1 MIAADKT
8 QCCGCSACESICSQK
23 CISMV
28 EDKEGFLYPNIDMK
42 KCVSCNLCEKVCPVL
57 NVEGEHIFEQ
67 EAYVVQN
74 IDERVCLQSTSG
86 GAFTAIAN
94 EVIEEGGIVFGA
106 AFDED
111 FNVKHIG
118 TTSKDEIQKFRNSK
132 YVQSDIRGTY
142 SEVQKRI
149 EEGQLVCYSGT
160 PCQIEGLK
168 RYLGKESDRLITVD
182 VVCHAVSSPLVW
194 KKYVSMQK
202 EKLGNS
208 IANIR
213 FRDKQYGYKYSSMSF
228 TDKSGKRIYSCG
240 VESDLMCR
248 AFFSNICDRPSCYS
262 CVFKKQYRVSDFT
275 IWDCFQVGRF
285 SRKLDNDK
293 GASRVLVH
301 SDEGKKLFE
310 KIKDNFEYIQIS
322 PNDAVEGA
330 KEMFESVSNNSRRKK
345 FMEEIATLDTQT
357 AFARYFPDNFKV
369 KIERYIRMLLL
380 KMRIYGIAKK
390 IVVYITHKY

>member
-8 QCCGCSACESICSQK
+8 QCCGCSACESICPQK

-28 EDKEGFLYPNIDMK
+28 EDKEGFLYPKIDMK
-42 KCVSCNLCEKVCPVL
+42 KCVGCNLCEKVCPVL
-57 NVEGEHIFEQ
+57 NVEEEHIFEQ

-118 TTSKDEIQKFRNSK
+118 TTSKNEIQKFRNSK

-168 RYLGKESDRLITVD
+168 RFLGKESDRLITVD
-182 VVCHAVSSPLVW
+182 VVCRAVPSPLVW
-194 KKYVSMQK
+194 RKYIQMQQKK
-202 EKLGNS
+202 LDDTIG
-208 IANIR
+208 NIR
-213 FRDKQYGYKYSSMSF
+213 FRDKRYGYKYSSMNF

-240 VESDLMCR
+240 VESDLMHR

-262 CVFKKQYRVSDFT
+262 CVFKKQYRMSDFT

-285 SRKLDNDK
+285 SKKLDNDK
-293 GASRVLVH
+293 GATRVLIH
-301 SDEGKKLFE
+301 SDKGRELFE
-310 KIKDNFEYIQIS
+310 RIKDNFVYIKID
-322 PNDAVEGA
+322 PNKAVTRA
-330 KEMFESVSNNSRRKK
+330 KEMFESVSWNSRRDM
-345 FMEEIATLDTQT
+345 FMEEMISQDTQ
-357 AFARYFPDNFKV
+357 AVFKKYFPDSFKIKV
-369 KIERYIRMLLL
+369 ERYIRLFCL
-380 KMRIYGIAKK
+380 KIGIYGLAKK
-390 IVVYITHKY
+390 VFVKIIGKY